1 MKIKSDSY
9 VLTNIGE
16 NYDRV
21 ATALRGEAMIHSVVG
36 NREQFYMPGGKVTL
50 QLRYHG
56 RKKFLDVT
64 RTSLRQP
71 KYVRNLIEQL
81 GGKWSGS
88 FEGSP
93 GDSLDILLRN
103 LEADKQEQ

>member
-1 MKIKSDSY
+1 MKVKSDSY
-9 VLTNIGE
+9 ILTKLNG
-16 NYDRV
+16 NYERV
-21 ATALRGEAMIHSVVG
+21 AEALRGEAMMHSVVG

-50 QLRYHG
+50 QLRDFG

-103 LEADKQEQ
+103 IEGDK